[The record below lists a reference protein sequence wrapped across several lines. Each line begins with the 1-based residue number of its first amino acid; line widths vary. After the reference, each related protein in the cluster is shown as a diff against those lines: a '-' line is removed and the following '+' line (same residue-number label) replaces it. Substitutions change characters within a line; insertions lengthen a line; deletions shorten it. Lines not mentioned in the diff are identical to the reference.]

1 MTADINES
9 VFPMTG
15 PIATPIG
22 FRRRRNAV
30 LGAESSPAAVTSLS
44 QREWSRRY
52 RRWLVMTDSVIALL
66 AVLVAFVVRFGDAPV
81 GPEGQQLYVLLSG
94 VIVFVWLAFLGVTRT
109 RDSRIIGSGVT
120 EYKRVVNASAFAFGI
135 LAIVFLILKIDI
147 ARGYFILALPAGTLA
162 LLVSRWMWRKWLLSR
177 RRVGEYTARTVVVG
191 RRDDVDYVLEQ
202 VAKQHSMSYTVVGA
216 AIVDEETAE
225 PFSSRGRSVPV
236 IAHVDGVAQA
246 AANLTADAV
255 IIAGPVDGGSDYI
268 RRLGW
273 DLEGTATELVLAA
286 RLTDVAGPRIHFR
299 PVEELPLIHVEIPQ
313 FEGGRHLMKR
323 ALDIGLTSV
332 GLLLLSPLL
341 ALLALAVKLDSP
353 GPVLFRQERVGRNGE
368 RFTMFKFRSM
378 ITDAEAALPALMAQ
392 SEGNGVLFKMKNDPR
407 VTRVGRILRKYS
419 LDEFPQL
426 WNILTGDM
434 SLVGPRPPLASEVA
448 EYEKDVHRRLHIKP
462 GLTGMWQV
470 SGRSDLSWD
479 ESVRLDL
486 YYVENWSITGD
497 LMIMW
502 QTVKVVLK
510 PVGAY

>member
-1 MTADINES
+1 MSAEVKDNP
-9 VFPMTG
+9 FPLAGPLTG
-15 PIATPIG
+15 PITIG
-22 FRRRRNAV
+22 RRRRAARVAARSNASV
-30 LGAESSPAAVTSLS
+30 KTLT
-44 QREWSRRY
+44 QREWSKRY
-52 RRWLVMTDSVIALL
+52 RRRVVLTDTLIAIT
-66 AVLVAFVVRFGDAPV
+66 AVSAAFLVRFGDEPFGRQAQ
-81 GPEGQQLYVLLSG
+81 EMYVVLSG
-94 VIVFVWLAFLGVTRT
+94 VIVTVWLAFLAFTRT

-120 EYKRVVNASAFAFGI
+120 EYKRVVNSSAFAFGI
-135 LAIVFLILKIDI
+135 LAIVFLIAKIDI
-147 ARGYFILALPAGTLA
+147 ARGYFILALPIGTFA
-162 LLVSRWMWRKWLLSR
+162 LLVSRWIWRKWLISR
-177 RRVGEYTARTVVVG
+177 RHLGEYTARTVVVG
-191 RRDDVDYVLEQ
+191 KREDVEYVLEQ
-202 VAKQHSMSYTVVGA
+202 VAKQHSLSYTVVGA
-216 AIVDEETAE
+216 AVLDDDETG
-225 PFSSRGRSVPV
+225 PFRSRGRSVPV
-236 IAHVDGVAQA
+236 VSHVDGVAQA

-255 IIAGPVDGGSDYI
+255 IMAGPVDGGRDYI

-313 FEGGRHLMKR
+313 FEGGHHIMKR
-323 ALDIGLTSV
+323 ALDVGLTSI
-332 GLLLLSPLL
+332 GLLLISPLL
-341 ALLALAVKLDSP
+341 ALIALAVKLDSP

-407 VTRVGRILRKYS
+407 VTRVGRVLRKFS

-470 SGRSDLSWD
+470 SGRSDLSWE

>member
-1 MTADINES
+1 MSAELKDNP
-9 VFPMTG
+9 FPLAGPMTG
-15 PIATPIG
+15 PITIG
-22 FRRRRNAV
+22 RRHRASRIAARSNASV
-30 LGAESSPAAVTSLS
+30 KMLT
-44 QREWSRRY
+44 QREWSKRY
-52 RRWLVMTDSVIALL
+52 RRNVVLTDSVIAIS
-66 AVLVAFVVRFGDAPV
+66 AVYAAFLVRFGDDPV
-81 GPEGQQLYVLLSG
+81 GMQAQELYIVLSG
-94 VIVFVWLAFLGVTRT
+94 VIVAVWLAFLAFTRT

-120 EYKRVVNASAFAFGI
+120 EYKRVVNSSAYAFGI
-135 LAIVFLILKIDI
+135 LAIVFLIAKIDI
-147 ARGYFILALPAGTLA
+147 ARGYFILALPVGTLA
-162 LLVSRWMWRKWLLSR
+162 LLASRWMWRKWLISR

-191 RRDDVDYVLEQ
+191 KRDDVEYVLDQ
-202 VAKQHSMSYTVVGA
+202 VAKQNSLSYTVVGA
-216 AIVDEETAE
+216 AVLDVESSE
-225 PFSSRGRSVPV
+225 PFSSRGRTVPV
-236 IAHVDGVAQA
+236 VSHVDGVARA
-246 AANLTADAV
+246 ASNLTADAV

-313 FEGGRHLMKR
+313 FEGGRHIMKR
-323 ALDIGLTSV
+323 ALDVGLTSL
-332 GLLLLSPLL
+332 GMLLISPLL
-341 ALLALAVKLDSP
+341 ALIALAVKLDSP
-353 GPVLFRQERVGRNGE
+353 GPVLFRQERIGRNGE

-392 SEGNGVLFKMKNDPR
+392 SEGNGMLFKMKNDPR
-407 VTRVGRILRKYS
+407 VTRVGRVLRKFS

>member
-1 MTADINES
+1 MSAEVKENPFPIAG
-9 VFPMTG
+9 PMTG
-15 PIATPIG
+15 PIAIG
-22 FRRRRNAV
+22 RRHRSTRLASV
-30 LGAESSPAAVTSLS
+30 KSLT
-44 QREWSRRY
+44 QREWSKRY
-52 RRWLVMTDSVIALL
+52 RRSVILTDTLIAIS
-66 AVLVAFVVRFGDAPV
+66 AVYAAFLVRFGDEPV
-81 GPEGQQLYVLLSG
+81 GKEAQELYVVLSA
-94 VIVFVWLAFLGVTRT
+94 VIVAVWLGFLAFTRT
-109 RDSRIIGSGVT
+109 RDRRIIGSGVT

-135 LAIVFLILKIDI
+135 LAIVFLVAKIDI
-147 ARGYFILALPAGTLA
+147 ARGYFILALPVGTLA
-162 LLVSRWMWRKWLLSR
+162 LLVSRWMWRNWLISR

-191 RRDDVDYVLEQ
+191 KRDDVEYVLAQ
-202 VAKQHSMSYTVVGA
+202 VEKQNSRSYTVVGA
-216 AIVDEETAE
+216 AVVDEDTAE
-225 PFSSRGRSVPV
+225 PFESRGRTVPV
-236 IAHVDGVAQA
+236 VSHIEGVAQA
-246 AANLTADAV
+246 ASNLTADAV
-255 IIAGPVDGGSDYI
+255 IIAGAVDGGSDYI

-313 FEGGRHLMKR
+313 FEGGHHIMKR
-323 ALDIGLTSV
+323 ALDVGLTSL
-332 GLLLLSPLL
+332 GLLLISPLL
-341 ALLALAVKLDSP
+341 AFIALAVKLDSP

-392 SEGNGVLFKMKNDPR
+392 SEGNGVLFKMRNDPR
-407 VTRVGRILRKYS
+407 VTRVGRVLRKFS

>member
-1 MTADINES
+1 MTAELNENP
-9 VFPMTG
+9 F
-15 PIATPIG
+15 PIAAPLSSPISLG
-22 FRRRRNAV
+22 RRRRASLATETSTATV
-30 LGAESSPAAVTSLS
+30 KSLS

-52 RRWLVMTDSVIALL
+52 RHRVVLTDSAIAVF
-66 AVLVAFVVRFGDAPV
+66 AVAAAFVARFGDEPA
-81 GPEGQQLYVLLSG
+81 GADAQQLYVPISAAIAL
-94 VIVFVWLAFLGVTRT
+94 VWIAFLAFVRT

-120 EYKRVVNASAFAFGI
+120 EYKRVVNASAFAFGL
-135 LAIVFLILKIDI
+135 LAIVFLVTKIDI
-147 ARGYFILALPAGTLA
+147 ARGYFILAFPIGTIA
-162 LLVSRWMWRKWLLSR
+162 LLASRWLWRKWLISR
-177 RRVGEYTARTVVVG
+177 RQVGEYTARTVVVG
-191 RRDDVDYVLEQ
+191 KRDDVEYVLGQ
-202 VAKQHSMSYTVVGA
+202 IAKQHSLSYTVVGA
-216 AIVDEETAE
+216 AVVDEDTAE
-225 PFSSRGRSVPV
+225 PFESHGRTVPV
-236 IAHVDGVAQA
+236 VSHIEGVAQA
-246 AANLTADAV
+246 ASNLTADAV
-255 IIAGPVDGGSDYI
+255 IIAGPVDGGSDYV

-313 FEGGRHLMKR
+313 FEGGHHIMKR
-323 ALDIGLTSV
+323 ALDVGLTSV
-332 GLLLLSPLL
+332 GLLLISPFL
-341 ALLALAVKLDSP
+341 ALIALAIKLDGP

-378 ITDAEAALPALMAQ
+378 ITDAEAALPELMAQ

-407 VTRVGRILRKYS
+407 VTRVGRILRKFS